1 MTEIALGSKVRD
13 VINGLE
19 GIATAHAEHITGCI
33 QYAVTPPVDKDGKR
47 VDGSW
52 EDEMRLEVIPGSRV
66 IPAGR
71 SEGMGMAVI
80 ALGSKVRDVVTGMEG
95 TAICRTR
102 WLSGSLTYTVAP
114 KIDKDGKR
122 VDSESVDRAQLEVIE
137 PPLPQL
143 MRALAGEVEGA
154 TPAKKALPPGGPQD
168 NPRQRI

>member
-13 VINGLE
+13 VINGFE
-19 GIATAHAEHITGCI
+19 GIAAAHCEHITGCI
-33 QYAVTPPVDKDGKR
+33 QYVVSPPVDKDGKR
-47 VDGSW
+47 IDGVW
-52 EDEMRLEVIPGSRV
+52 VDEMRLEVTAPPI

-71 SEGMGMAVI
+71 SEAMGLPVI
-80 ALGSKVRDVVTGMEG
+80 PLGSKVRDIVSGMEG
-95 TAICRTR
+95 TAISRTR
-102 WLSGSLTYTVAP
+102 WFAGSINYTVAP

-122 VDSESVDRAQLEVIE
+122 VDSESFDRMQLQVLE

-168 NPRQRI
+168 NPKQRI